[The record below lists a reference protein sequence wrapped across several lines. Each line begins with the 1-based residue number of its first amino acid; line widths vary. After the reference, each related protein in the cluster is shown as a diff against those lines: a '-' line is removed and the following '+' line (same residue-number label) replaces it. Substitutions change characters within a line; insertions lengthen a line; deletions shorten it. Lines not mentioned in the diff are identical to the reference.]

1 MKKGGF
7 KMDHVIESL
16 REWLRIYEDDTS
28 GDRDEKAI
36 RHIKQ
41 AINELNKYYGDSK
54 MKRESNDWSD

>member
-1 MKKGGF
+1 MKREGF

-16 REWLRIYEDDTS
+16 REWLRVYEDDAP

-41 AINELNKYYGDSK
+41 AINELNKYYGDLK